1 MDEEE
6 KKPSGK
12 GRFLFIGLVLAAVG
26 ALFVLRLVNWQI
38 KNGAKWLQQAS
49 LAGSDTVKMDAARGE
64 ILDCKGN
71 GLAINESGYAIQF
84 NAAKIDEKT
93 ENKSILTLIKLMNS
107 RKEKWTDDLPI
118 RVASNGKYEFIPGKD
133 SEVSYLKSKDYLHMN
148 SYATADEC
156 VQQMIEKYKCT
167 GYSPEDT
174 RNILS
179 VRYNMTKSGFSVS
192 QPYVFATGV
201 QQATIAVISEN
212 SSYLPGVETKITTV
226 RKYPNGT
233 LLPHIL
239 GTVGAIS
246 QEEYDALHATKGY
259 ALDARIGKSGVE
271 KAYEDWL
278 HGKPGEKSVR
288 FNSDGSYAS
297 ETVTK
302 QPSSGDTVY
311 LTIDSNL
318 QKVINASLAK
328 HVTEAR
334 TQGTGTDCHAG
345 AAVVLR
351 VKDFAVLAAST
362 YPSYDQNKYVSDPN
376 YYNQL
381 LKDTSKPLINRAFD
395 GVFTPGSVFK
405 PSVALAALQEGA
417 ITNSTTFYCGG
428 VFVMNDLHLKC
439 WNWRSGGHGTISV
452 QSALAESCN
461 VFFCNTAYHTGIS
474 AMNLYAKRLGL
485 GQKTGIEIGESTGTL
500 AGPDE
505 RKDTGGIWTAGDTCQ
520 AGIGQSDNM
529 LTPVQLATFCATIA
543 NNGTRLKT
551 HIIDKI
557 TDYSR
562 TKTLYKTP
570 ATQVDTLGVSQEN
583 LGYVKSGMRAVA
595 TRGTAA
601 STFAD
606 YGIAIAG
613 KTGTGQT
620 GNGSD
625 NVSFIGFAPYDNPQI
640 AIAVMLEHGAG
651 SAYSN
656 AVAKDVFNAYFYGL
670 TVDAKG
676 NLVFPP
682 KAASSS
688 SSSKAG

>member
-6 KKPSGK
+6 KKSSGK
-12 GRFLFIGLVLAAVG
+12 GRFLFAALVIAAIGVV
-26 ALFVLRLVNWQI
+26 FVLRLVDWQV

-49 LAGSDTVKMDAARGE
+49 QAGSDTVKMDAARGE

-84 NAAKIDEKT
+84 NAAKLDEKT
-93 ENKSILTLIKLMNS
+93 ENKTILTLIKLMNS
-107 RKEKWTDDLPI
+107 RKEKWTDSLPI
-118 RVASNGKYEFIPGKD
+118 RLTSGGKYEFLPGKD
-133 SEVSYLKSKDYLHMN
+133 SEITYLKSKDYLHMN

-156 VQQMIEKYKCT
+156 MQQMIDKYKCT

-174 RNILS
+174 RSILS

-192 QPYVFATGV
+192 QPYIFATGV
-201 QQATIAVISEN
+201 QQATVAIISEN
-212 SSYLPGVETKITTV
+212 SFYLPGVETKITTV

-246 QEEYDALHATKGY
+246 PEEYNALHKTKDY

-271 KAYEDWL
+271 QAYEDWL
-278 HGKPGEKSVR
+278 RGKPGEKSVR
-288 FNSDGSYAS
+288 FKPDGSYAS
-297 ETVTK
+297 ESVTK

-334 TQGTGTDCHAG
+334 TQGKGTDCHAG

-362 YPSYDQNKYVSDPN
+362 YPSYDSNKYTNDPN
-376 YYNQL
+376 YYSQL

-428 VFVMNDLHLKC
+428 VFVLNDLRLRC
-439 WNWRSGGHGTISV
+439 WNHAGHGTISV

-461 VFFCNTAYHTGIS
+461 VFFCNTAFHTGIS
-474 AMNLYAKRLGL
+474 AMNLYAKRLSL

-500 AGPDE
+500 AGPAE
-505 RKDTGGIWTAGDTCQ
+505 RKEAGGIWTAGDTCQ

-529 LTPVQLATFCATIA
+529 LTPVQLATMCATIA
-543 NNGTRLKT
+543 NNGIRLKT
-551 HIIDKI
+551 HIVDKI

-562 TKTLYKTP
+562 TKTVYKTP

-601 STFAD
+601 STFAN
-606 YGIAIAG
+606 YGIAVAG

-640 AIAVMLEHGAG
+640 AISVMLEHGAG

-656 AVAKDVFNAYFYGL
+656 AVAKDIFDAYFYGL
-670 TVDAKG
+670 TVDANG
-676 NLVFPP
+676 NLVFPA
-682 KAASSS
+682 KTASSS
-688 SSSKAG
+688 SAKAGH